1 MNKIERI
8 SATLVALQSRKYV
21 TAEYIAAGFGVSLR
35 TVYRD
40 LRILEEAGIPIV
52 SNPGVGYSL
61 AAGYK
66 LPPLMFTAEEAV
78 AFLMAEKAL
87 GIQTDS
93 DIHEL
98 FRSGMDK
105 VRAVLKAAEKNI
117 LEDFDNHIHALGFLG
132 PPPAKPKHILQPLLE
147 SIIRKK
153 VIEISYTSGRMET
166 SVRMTEP
173 IGFFCLFQHW
183 YLLAWCRA
191 KNDYRTFRLDRI
203 EHLKPMNEGFT
214 KSHPGLKTI
223 LRSLFPENAETLYRV
238 TIKIDKAALQFMG
251 AGKYMY
257 GLSSERASG
266 DSVIQEYTVYS
277 LEYFGKWYLSFAD
290 QAEIIEPA
298 ELKSTIKD
306 LIKRIK
312 L

>member
-8 SATLVALQSRKYV
+8 SAILIKLQSRKYV
-21 TAEYIAAGFGVSLR
+21 TAQHIADQFGISLR

-40 LRILEEAGIPIV
+40 IRVLEEAGIPIV
-52 SNPGVGYSL
+52 SNMGVGYSL
-61 AAGYK
+61 VEGYK
-66 LPPLMFTAEEAV
+66 LPPLMFSTEEAI

-87 GIQTDS
+87 GMQTDS
-93 DIHEL
+93 DMYEL

-105 VRAVLKAAEKNI
+105 VRAVLKAAEKDI
-117 LEDFDNHIHALGFLG
+117 LEDFDNHIHALGILG
-132 PPPAKPKHILQPLLE
+132 PPPSKPKHILQPLLE

-153 VIEISYTSGRMET
+153 AVEINYTDSRMET

-173 IGFFCLFQHW
+173 IGIFCLFQHW
-183 YLLAWCRA
+183 YVLAWCRA
-191 KNDYRTFRLDRI
+191 KNDYRTFRLERI
-203 EHLKPMNEGFT
+203 EHLKPADEGFT
-214 KSHPGLKTI
+214 KSHPGLKPI
-223 LRSLFPENAETLYRV
+223 LRSLFPENAENLYRV
-238 TIKIDKAALQFMG
+238 TIKLDKVALQFMG
-251 AGKYMY
+251 AGKYLH
-257 GLSSERASG
+257 GLSSERVSG
-266 DSVIQEYTVYS
+266 DSVIQEYTVSS

-306 LIKRIK
+306 LIKKIK